1 MNPTEGSD
9 DAEIEP
15 AAGLSPEKAA
25 VAAGMPPVAVH
36 KARSRERVRNV
47 VSIAIVTSTVVCGGL
62 IAAAALAG
70 SSRADEVA
78 DLVFTPLLGLSGAI
92 VGFYFGGQDST
103 A

>member
-1 MNPTEGSD
+1 MSPPEEND

-15 AAGLSPEKAA
+15 ADDLSPDKAA

-47 VSIAIVTSTVVCGGL
+47 VSIAIVASTVICGGL
-62 IAAAALAG
+62 IAAAALWG
-70 SSRADEVA
+70 SSRADDVA